1 MFKKLGFC
9 IFVLMA
15 RRGRNIDKIT
25 ARNRRLAARL
35 YFYEELCG
43 LRSEVFLPYLAE
55 EFDLSQSRIE
65 DLLPIAYRTADVM
78 RKQAVGISKLCA
90 YYPFMS
96 WKYVHSKRLQR
107 SNLPPLV
114 HV

>member
-1 MFKKLGFC
+1 MVRK
-9 IFVLMA
+9 
-15 RRGRNIDKIT
+15 GRNIDRIK

-55 EFDLSQSRIE
+55 EFDLSPSRIE
-65 DLLPIAYRTADVM
+65 DLLPTAYRTAVALK
-78 RKQAVGISKLCA
+78 RKGVSIAELRL

-96 WKYVHSKRLQR
+96 WRYEHAKR
-107 SNLPPLV
+107 SETTALPPLALA
-114 HV
+114 